1 MVVKR
6 SLTLGCAKEAPDT
19 GGRGRGFRFRLG
31 GTCDGEGK
39 THHMLSLTLAVTFE
53 QHAWRFNFLP
63 FCCPGVATLSHFPLS
78 RDSRARVYGGTSTVQ
93 KSPAWRVGFSGEARP
108 LAKSASPIS
117 TRLYESPALS
127 ARRCRRAQV
136 GSGPHPR
143 LPKGCTRGIRSAAHP
158 NGRFRPKA
166 DYTVCSGSMAWSRF
180 SLMLFRFGPAPFI

>member
-6 SLTLGCAKEAPDT
+6 SLTLGLAKEAPDT

-63 FCCPGVATLSHFPLS
+63 FCCPGVATLSHFSLS

-93 KSPAWRVGFSGEARP
+93 KSPAWRLGFSFFRGGASPR
-108 LAKSASPIS
+108 KSACPIS

-127 ARRCRRAQV
+127 ARRCRRPQV
-136 GSGPHPR
+136 GSEYR
-143 LPKGCTRGIRSAAHP
+143 LRLSRCCRPGTLLGARRS
-158 NGRFRPKA
+158 GRFRPKA
-166 DYTVCSGSMAWSRF
+166 GFTLFPAVDGMVTVQFDAF
-180 SLMLFRFGPAPFI
+180 

>member
-6 SLTLGCAKEAPDT
+6 SLTLGLAKEAPDT

-78 RDSRARVYGGTSTVQ
+78 WGNQYGTEKPGM
-93 KSPAWRVGFSGEARP
+93 AAGLFRGG
-108 LAKSASPIS
+108 ASPRKKRQS
-117 TRLYESPALS
+117 YFDPTL
-127 ARRCRRAQV
+127 
-136 GSGPHPR
+136 
-143 LPKGCTRGIRSAAHP
+143 
-158 NGRFRPKA
+158 
-166 DYTVCSGSMAWSRF
+166 
-180 SLMLFRFGPAPFI
+180 